1 MALWDIAGKAA
12 DLPIYKLLGG
22 KLRKQGVAF
31 HSRMPAEE
39 ADFFYGIRDVTHAT
53 SVPIHTG
60 E

>member
-31 HSRMPAEE
+31 HSRMPAERGRLLLWASE
-39 ADFFYGIRDVTHAT
+39 M
-53 SVPIHTG
+53 
-60 E
+60 